1 MFRFGRYMIVILAI
15 RDLLFCVKVRFYS
28 RVVDILG
35 GRIARAQV
43 GKLINAE
50 GAADPRY
57 VKKLAAMAA
66 SGDGSKL

>member
-1 MFRFGRYMIVILAI
+1 
-15 RDLLFCVKVRFYS
+15 
-28 RVVDILG
+28 VVDILG

-66 SGDGSKL
+66 GGEGSKL